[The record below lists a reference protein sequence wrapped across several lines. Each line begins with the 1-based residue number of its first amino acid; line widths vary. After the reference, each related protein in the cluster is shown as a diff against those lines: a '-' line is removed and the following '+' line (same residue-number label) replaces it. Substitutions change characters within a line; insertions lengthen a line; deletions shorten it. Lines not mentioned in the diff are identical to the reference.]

1 MSTANDV
8 PLSCG
13 DPVLNVHDL
22 EVTFATPHGPLRAV
36 GGISYAIGPGRT
48 LGVVGESGCGKSV
61 SALAVLGLVPPPG
74 RVSGGT
80 IHLGALDITAMDE
93 RALAAIRGERVSM
106 IFQEPM
112 SALNPVLTVGEQ
124 IAEAWALH
132 RTGTASDARDAAL
145 AMLDRVRIP
154 NPKERFENYPHQMS
168 GGMRQ
173 RAVIAMALACG
184 PDLLI
189 ADEPTTALD
198 VTIQAQIIELM
209 MEIQS
214 EFGMAI
220 QFISHNLGVVSEI
233 ADDVMVMYGGHI
245 VEQATTEQIFT
256 NPRHPYTRGL
266 IETVP
271 RLGAREARL
280 AAIPGTVPDL
290 LDLPPGCPFSDRC
303 PHADA
308 QCRHEPPAI
317 EDLGGRHLIAC
328 FKPQGDGP

>member
-1 MSTANDV
+1 
-8 PLSCG
+8 
-13 DPVLNVHDL
+13 
-22 EVTFATPHGPLRAV
+22 
-36 GGISYAIGPGRT
+36 

-61 SALAVLGLVPPPG
+61 SALALLGLVPLPG

-80 IHLGALDITAMDE
+80 IRLGALDITAMDE
-93 RALAAIRGERVSM
+93 GALATIRGERVSM

-112 SALNPVLTVGEQ
+112 TALNPVLTVGKQ

-132 RTGTASDARDAAL
+132 RSGSASDARDAAL

-154 NPKERFENYPHQMS
+154 NPKERFGNYPHQMS

-173 RAVIAMALACG
+173 RAMIAMALACE

-233 ADDVMVMYGGHI
+233 ADDVMVMYAGHI

-256 NPRHPYTRGL
+256 NPCHPYTKGL

-280 AAIPGTVPDL
+280 AAIPGAVPDL
-290 LDLPPGCPFSDRC
+290 LNLPPGCPFSDRC
-303 PHADA
+303 PLADA
-308 QCRHEPPAI
+308 QCRHDPPAI
-317 EDLGGRHLIAC
+317 EDLGGGHLIAC
-328 FKPQGDGP
+328 FKPQGEGP